1 MISKVVSAAAIAAL
15 IFAAARCVS
24 DEDGILQSKEHG

>member
-15 IFAAARCVS
+15 IFCRSCVS